1 MSEKFRGSIRGFSLT
16 GKGGIKFSYVK
27 HRRIGTEVDNV
38 TVTEQDPRSPHPK
51 LKSRMRGLLAHAI
64 LIGQFQPKGKKMDET
79 YIKEKSIVND
89 PDFKEYEVYGLTL
102 KGTEEGESVTLL
114 LRKRMINDN
123 WGKIVIPSV
132 KMYNDDEYTFS
143 GNLEEEVQEVL
154 DEVIKYI
161 NSGNDQDLQAE
172 LFGDS
177 EEEEEEI

>member
-1 MSEKFRGSIRGFSLT
+1 MSEKFRGTLTQFQIT
-16 GKGGIKFSYVK
+16 GKGGIKFNYVK
-27 HRRIGTEVDNV
+27 HRRTSNDVENIV
-38 TVTEQDPRSPHPK
+38 VTETDPRSPHPK

-64 LIGQFQPKGKKMDET
+64 LIGRFEPKGKKMDET

-89 PDFKEYEVYGLTL
+89 PDFKDYEVYGLSL
-102 KGTEEGESVTLL
+102 KGTEDGESVTLM

-154 DEVIKYI
+154 EEVIKYI

-172 LFGDS
+172 LFGS
-177 EEEEEEI
+177 GEEEEEEI